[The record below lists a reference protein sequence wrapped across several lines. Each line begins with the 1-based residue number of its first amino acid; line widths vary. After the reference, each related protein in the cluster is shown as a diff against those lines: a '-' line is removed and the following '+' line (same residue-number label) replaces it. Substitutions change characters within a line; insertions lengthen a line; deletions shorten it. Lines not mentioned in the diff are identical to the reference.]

1 MSRWQVDPPLR
12 APVDTVRPLQAWMRL
27 SAFAL
32 VLLVGVLL
40 PFALWGDALEQAA
53 PAWLATQE
61 GRFWFAA
68 IGVALLVADVVLPV
82 PSSLVAI
89 ALCWSLGPLAGGAAV
104 AVGGLLSFASGYGMG
119 RLLPEPRL
127 RRWIGEALWDRVR
140 DRARHRA
147 AWWIVL
153 TRPLPVLAELSAVLA
168 GVWRLPVG
176 PALAQAGAA
185 SIALGA
191 LYGGSAWL
199 GARTPGALATFAVLL
214 LLPMAFWATHRWWLR
229 RLASSSVVRV
239 DGTGSAARR
248 K

>member
-1 MSRWQVDPPLR
+1 MSGLQIDPPLD
-12 APVDTVRPLQAWMRL
+12 AVRPLQAWTRL
-27 SAFAL
+27 S
-32 VLLVGVLL
+32 VLIVAMLVGVLL
-40 PFALWGDALEQAA
+40 PFALWGDALERAA
-53 PAWLATQE
+53 PVWLATQE
-61 GRFWFAA
+61 GRLWFAG
-68 IGVALLVADVVLPV
+68 IGVALLVADVLLPV

-89 ALCWSLGPLAGGAAV
+89 ALCWTLGPVVGGTAV
-104 AVGGLLSFASGYGMG
+104 AVGGLLSFATGYGMG

-140 DRARHRA
+140 DRARRRA

-176 PALAQAGAA
+176 PALTQAGLA

-199 GARTPGALATFAVLL
+199 GARAPGALATFAVLL
-214 LLPMAFWATHRWWLR
+214 SLPLSFWAVHRLWLR
-229 RLASSSVVRV
+229 RLAPLPEPR
-239 DGTGSAARR
+239 
-248 K
+248 